1 MLVSVISSPNANHF
15 PFFFVFL
22 YINANRIMMN
32 YTLSESRKDYQIPAL
47 RIIETN
53 LENVICDSTIPG
65 GNEDIGYEDWD

>member
-1 MLVSVISSPNANHF
+1 
-15 PFFFVFL
+15 
-22 YINANRIMMN
+22 MMN